1 MGEERDLI
9 VLRNPRGS
17 RELLLMLLFLPL
29 TVVNLS
35 NTRLSGWV
43 ATFFGLILLGLI
55 ANTVLAQIN
64 RIVVRPSGVDL
75 RTGLGRRHRLAWSQI
90 DHFAARGTS
99 MVDVHLVS
107 GRRIAAMFF
116 RPRADES
123 PASMVALLEYQR
135 RRLGGAAVA
144 GGSAAPI
151 TR

>member
-1 MGEERDLI
+1 
-9 VLRNPRGS
+9 
-17 RELLLMLLFLPL
+17 
-29 TVVNLS
+29 
-35 NTRLSGWV
+35 
-43 ATFFGLILLGLI
+43 
-55 ANTVLAQIN
+55 
-64 RIVVRPSGVDL
+64 
-75 RTGLGRRHRLAWSQI
+75 
-90 DHFAARGTS
+90 

-144 GGSAAPI
+144 GGSVAPI